1 MAHIIQPLE
10 NSIVHLRENE
20 SGKGNQHLN
29 KSDIQEN
36 SFFNKWCWDN
46 WISTCMR
53 IKLDLYLTSY
63 IKINSKWIRWGVTIN
78 RNSFILGD
86 DENVMELAVMAVY
99 IVYIVNILKLL
110 NFIL

>member
-1 MAHIIQPLE
+1 
-10 NSIVHLRENE
+10 
-20 SGKGNQHLN
+20 
-29 KSDIQEN
+29 
-36 SFFNKWCWDN
+36 
-46 WISTCMR
+46 MR
-53 IKLDLYLTSY
+53 IKLDLYLASY